1 MELLKTN
8 DTLGNITRIEYRGQ
22 LVLTTAQLAEF
33 YDCNTTQIQQN
44 YRNNCDRF
52 HEGEHYFKVTGD
64 ELEIL
69 RLENFSLQ
77 ISPKIRVFYLW
88 TKRGAG
94 RHCKSIGTDRAWDM
108 FELLEDAYFDRKP
121 DHDHPLELL
130 TDFKRGK
137 ELAKLAAHAEDP
149 YTKKRLVAKAANL
162 ILGEEFLTVPDCRP
176 EVQLTLFK

>member
-1 MELLKTN
+1 M
-8 DTLGNITRIEYRGQ
+8 
-22 LVLTTAQLAEF
+22 VF
-33 YDCNTTQIQQN
+33 YHCNTTQIQQN

-52 HEGEHYFKVTGD
+52 TEGVHYFKLEGD
-64 ELEIL
+64 ALATFK
-69 RLENFSLQ
+69 NWW
-77 ISPKIRVFYLW
+77 KIFPPVQPNTRVLYLW

-162 ILGEEFLTVPDCRP
+162 ILGEEFLTVPDLVP
-176 EVQLTLFK
+176 QVQLTLFK

>member
-1 MELLKTN
+1 
-8 DTLGNITRIEYRGQ
+8 
-22 LVLTTAQLAEF
+22 
-33 YDCNTTQIQQN
+33 
-44 YRNNCDRF
+44 
-52 HEGEHYFKVTGD
+52 
-64 ELEIL
+64 
-69 RLENFSLQ
+69 
-77 ISPKIRVFYLW
+77 
-88 TKRGAG
+88 
-94 RHCKSIGTDRAWDM
+94 M

-162 ILGEEFLTVPDCRP
+162 ILGEEFLPVPDYRP

>member
-33 YDCNTTQIQQN
+33 YDTSINNLQVN
-44 YRNNCDRF
+44 FRNNCDRF
-52 HEGEHYFKVTGD
+52 TEGMHYFKVEGE
-64 ELEIL
+64 ELDIL
-69 RLENFSLQ
+69 RLKNFQLQ
-77 ISPKIRVFYLW
+77 ISPKTRVFYLW

-162 ILGEEFLTVPDCRP
+162 ILGEEFLPVPTQST
-176 EVQLTLFK
+176 VQLTLFK